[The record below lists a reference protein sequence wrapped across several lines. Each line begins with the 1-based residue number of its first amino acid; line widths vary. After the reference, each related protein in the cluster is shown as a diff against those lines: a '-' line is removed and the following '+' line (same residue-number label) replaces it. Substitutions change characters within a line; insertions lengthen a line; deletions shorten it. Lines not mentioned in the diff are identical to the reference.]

1 VEEHLDGHL
10 ARLSLDDRRTRAV
23 VEAMRADEARH
34 RQTAMALGAAEL
46 PPPAKIAMRVMAKV
60 MTTVA
65 HRV

>member
-1 VEEHLDGHL
+1 
-10 ARLSLDDRRTRAV
+10 V

-34 RQTAMALGAAEL
+34 RQTAIALGAAEL
-46 PPPAKIAMRVMAKV
+46 PPPVKLAMRLMAKV